1 MSQENETEQARA
13 TGTGIQVIARAGLIL
28 RTLGNNPQGLSLA
41 AIAQQ
46 ADLPRSTVQRIINAL
61 VEERLVEHVGPGG
74 GVRLGPALGQLINQS
89 QTDIITLT
97 KPYLQEL
104 STALQES
111 VCLSALSGDQ
121 VYIIDRIVAERE
133 LRVVFPIGISAPAY
147 AVAGGKI
154 LLAELPDSS
163 VRELLPPTLPALTKR
178 TLNLARLFEQLQ
190 ASRQSKVATDMGE
203 ALVGVGSCSVAL
215 DTYLG
220 LFSLSV
226 VAPTARLE
234 GLIGSTSSAL
244 LQCKQDIE
252 RAIGHNL
259 GQA

>member
-1 MSQENETEQARA
+1 M
-13 TGTGIQVIARAGLIL
+13 
-28 RTLGNNPQGLSLA
+28 
-41 AIAQQ
+41 
-46 ADLPRSTVQRIINAL
+46 
-61 VEERLVEHVGPGG
+61 
-74 GVRLGPALGQLINQS
+74 
-89 QTDIITLT
+89 
-97 KPYLQEL
+97 
-104 STALQES
+104 
-111 VCLSALSGDQ
+111 
-121 VYIIDRIVAERE
+121 
-133 LRVVFPIGISAPAY
+133 
-147 AVAGGKI
+147 
-154 LLAELPDSS
+154 
-163 VRELLPPTLPALTKR
+163 
-178 TLNLARLFEQLQ
+178 FEQLQ